1 MGIIS
6 SLRSSVDKVLS
17 LSISPFAF
25 PVEKQREYLTSISEP
40 IDDIERAYD
49 QYRCQLKFFNPVLN
63 AAMQLAS
70 LPAILLYL
78 VKASDPVLNTAVCDA
93 IFFSDGKPE
102 NIIPDELKTRFN
114 RIETIDVKRKNLSR
128 SDKAFFKG
136 IVKRYPFSWQFL
148 LKNLIKI
155 SYYSYEIH
163 RSNPKAIIVCNEY
176 SFTSSILTA
185 YCTAMGIEHINVM
198 HGEKLFFMRD
208 SFFHFDRCYVWN
220 EFYRDL
226 FCELR
231 AQKSQF
237 QVSVPPSMRFSTS
250 NAVEKEYDYTFYL
263 GAERDEQLQ
272 QIIFCLNLLKQRGKK
287 VSLRPH
293 PRYSDLNMVRRFC
306 IDGITIE
313 DGGSLPIEM
322 SILRTRNAVSGFSTV
337 LNQAY
342 HNGVKIVID
351 DVSKPEAYKKL
362 EELGYVMLKVEHKLL
377 SQVLEES

>member
-1 MGIIS
+1 MNIIS
-6 SLRSSVDKVLS
+6 VLKTLAIKLERKNDSLF
-17 LSISPFAF
+17 IY
-25 PVEKQREYLTSISEP
+25 PVSKQKEYLAHFREP
-40 IDDIERAYD
+40 QDDIERSYN
-49 QYRCQLKFFNPVLN
+49 QYRCQMKFNN
-63 AAMQLAS
+63 AALNCAMNFMA
-70 LPAILLYL
+70 LPLLLYYWKKANLL
-78 VKASDPVLNTAVCDA
+78 VLQEGKVDA
-93 IFFSDGKPE
+93 IFFADGKPE
-102 NIIPDELKTRFN
+102 NIIPNELRTRFS
-114 RIETIDVKRKNLSR
+114 TIDIIEEKKEYLAETDRLFFRKVW
-128 SDKAFFKG
+128 KH
-136 IVKRYPFSWQFL
+136 YPLSWQFL
-148 LKNLIKI
+148 LKSLIKI
-155 SYYSYEIH
+155 RYYSYEIH

-198 HGEKLFFMRD
+198 HGEKLYYMRD

-226 FCELR
+226 LCELR
-231 AQKSQF
+231 AEKSQF
-237 QVSVPPSMRFSTS
+237 RVAVPPSMRFLTS
-250 NAVEKEYDYTFYL
+250 KAVEKEYDYTFYL

-272 QIIFCLNLLKQRGKK
+272 QIISCLNLLKQRGKK

-306 IDGITIE
+306 IDGIIIE